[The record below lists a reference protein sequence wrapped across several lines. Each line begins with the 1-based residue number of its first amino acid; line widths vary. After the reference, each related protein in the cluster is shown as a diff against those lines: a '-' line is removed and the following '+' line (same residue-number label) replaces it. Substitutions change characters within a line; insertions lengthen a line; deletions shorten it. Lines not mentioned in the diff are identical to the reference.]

1 MRNLLLTVLFAATA
15 FSLCAQ
21 DRIVFT
27 YDDVGNRT
35 SREMQTVILPAD
47 STAASDTTNVA
58 TDLLAN
64 YVIKVY
70 PNPTY
75 GQLSVEIVDFEM
87 DKPLTV
93 IVSDRSGI
101 ILQQHIMNQPSINL
115 DLSRYPQAAWYIVT
129 FVLEGERKDFKI
141 IKL

>member
-1 MRNLLLTVLFAATA
+1 MRKLLLLVLLTGTA
-15 FSLCAQ
+15 FSICAQ
-21 DRIVFT
+21 NRIVFT

-35 SREMQTVILPAD
+35 SREIQTVILPGD
-47 STAASDTTNVA
+47 STAVSDTTNVA

-75 GQLSVEIVDFEM
+75 GQLSVEIEDFEM

-101 ILQQHIMNQPSINL
+101 ILQQYIMNQPAINI
-115 DLSRYPQAAWYIVT
+115 DMSRYPQAAWYIVT
-129 FVLEGERKDFKI
+129 FVLEGERRDFKI